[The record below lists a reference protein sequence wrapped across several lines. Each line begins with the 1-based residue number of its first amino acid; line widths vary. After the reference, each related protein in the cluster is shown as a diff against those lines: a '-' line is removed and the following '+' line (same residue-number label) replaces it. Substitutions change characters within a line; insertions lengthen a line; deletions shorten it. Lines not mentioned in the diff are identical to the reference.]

1 MNKENILNIKAWILI
16 KYNNKK
22 QKKEES
28 IKQIKM
34 KIERTYLDKF
44 INGAFFN
51 KRQIGRPIKYNI
63 RGKGRMGYLFIINYL
78 HFISVS
84 N

>member
-1 MNKENILNIKAWILI
+1 
-16 KYNNKK
+16 
-22 QKKEES
+22 
-28 IKQIKM
+28 M

-63 RGKGRMGYLFIINYL
+63 RGKGRMGYYSLSTYSFLSVYLINNL
-78 HFISVS
+78 
-84 N
+84 